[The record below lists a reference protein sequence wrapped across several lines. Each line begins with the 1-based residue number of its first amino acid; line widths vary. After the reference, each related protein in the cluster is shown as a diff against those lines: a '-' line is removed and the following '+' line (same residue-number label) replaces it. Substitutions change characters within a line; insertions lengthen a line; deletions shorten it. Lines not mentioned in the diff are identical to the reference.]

1 MSAPTVSELRPSGA
15 HTQAVRDS
23 RAAATESRLAA
34 SRGPTNAPAMAST
47 TGPAQIEARSRV
59 SLEQS
64 KIVVDERAVLAVVR
78 VRRLDDL
85 RGPAR
90 VQWRANPGSARPGS
104 DYGIDGINVTD
115 IAEGHDVRVI
125 YVPIVRDTLTEGD
138 ESFEIEL
145 MGLSGGG
152 RLGPVTRATVTILDD
167 D

>member
-1 MSAPTVSELRPSGA
+1 MTASTVSEVRPGGT

-23 RAAATESRLAA
+23 GAATTESRLAA
-34 SRGPTNAPAMAST
+34 SRGPTNAPATAST
-47 TGPAQIEARSRV
+47 ASPAQIAARGRV

-64 KIVVDERAVLAVVR
+64 TIAVDERAVLAVVR

-104 DYGIDGINVTD
+104 DYGIDGTNVTD
-115 IAEGHDVRVI
+115 IPEGHDVRVI
-125 YVPIVRDTLTEGD
+125 YVPIVRDTRTEGD

-145 MGLSGGG
+145 IGVSGRG
-152 RLGPVTRATVTILDD
+152 RLGPVTRTTVTILDD